1 MIWTSKF
8 LCCTFIRMKAE
19 IVKKNILTDELF
31 IMWIRPGKQFTF
43 EPGQYCTLGYE
54 GTERPYSI
62 VSAPHEKDLEL
73 FLEVAPKTLR
83 SETSLTPKIFGLK
96 VGAHLEMRPQAHGH
110 FVLDKNFETHV
121 MIATVTGIAP
131 YMSMLRA
138 YLHGDYK
145 KQCKIYVF
153 QGASYQDE
161 FGYDQELKKMTEG
174 GILTYV
180 PTISRPQEVRN
191 KGWQGAT
198 GRVNEIAQ
206 AQFKKYGIT
215 PKNTAVYLCG
225 QHGMIDDLG
234 NARQAPDKPL
244 GKLFKAGFQIR
255 REMFY

>member
-1 MIWTSKF
+1 MPAKEQKIQ
-8 LCCTFIRMKAE
+8 AE

-31 IMWIRPGKQFTF
+31 IMWLRPERKFTF
-43 EPGQYCTLGYE
+43 GPGQYCTLGYE

-73 FLEVAPKTLR
+73 FLEMAPQSLR
-83 SETSLTPKIFGLK
+83 GKTSLTPKMYGLK
-96 VGAHLEMRPQAHGH
+96 VGTKIEMRPEACGR

-131 YMSMLRA
+131 YISMLRA

-145 KQCKIYVF
+145 KQYKIYVF
-153 QGASYQDE
+153 QGASYKDE
-161 FGYDQELKKMTEG
+161 FGYDRELKKISER

-180 PTISRPQEVRN
+180 PTISRPQEDRN
-191 KGWQGAT
+191 KGWLGAT
-198 GRVNEIAQ
+198 GRVNEIVL
-206 AQFKKYGIT
+206 AQFEKYGIT
-215 PKNTAVYLCG
+215 PVNTAVYLCG

-234 NARQAPDKPL
+234 NAKETADKPL
-244 GKLFKAGFQIR
+244 GKLFRASFQIR